1 MPKKGDSLLKLYRI
15 VKIHQL
21 LRSNKSYSAAELV
34 EYLSE
39 IDGSVNERK
48 IGLDIQSLRN
58 LGADIK
64 GHRFGGFFY
73 QQPFSLLNALEGVD
87 TAEMDEVISFIRQL
101 AKTKA
106 AFFELDKLLLHLE
119 QRVRA
124 EGYADNPFL
133 EFERVETKNINRLD
147 EFYRYVTEKRV
158 REIEYTPFDSELE
171 TKVIFPVILRE
182 FNNRWTLIAFDKAK
196 NAYQNFA
203 LDRIGKVRLST
214 ATLVDGNNF
223 DSKTYFKDV
232 IGNTIESDTVER
244 IVFTVLKR
252 RAFYVETKPW
262 HHSQQKISEDEE
274 SITFELQIKPNR
286 EFWAKVMEHIEDIEI
301 NEPEVLRIEFQERV
315 QKIYDRIF

>member
-1 MPKKGDSLLKLYRI
+1 MKMYRI

-21 LRSNKSYSAAELV
+21 LRNNASYSAAELV
-34 EYLSE
+34 EHLSE
-39 IDGSVNERK
+39 IDESVNERK
-48 IGLDIQSLRN
+48 IGLDIQSLRD
-58 LGADIK
+58 LGATIK
-64 GHRFGGFFY
+64 GHRFGGFSY
-73 QQPFSLLNALEGVD
+73 QKPFSLLDALEGVN

-133 EFERVETKNINRLD
+133 EFERIETKNIDRLD

-158 REIEYTPFDSELE
+158 REIEYTPFESETE
-171 TKVIFPVILRE
+171 TRVIFPVILRE

-196 NAYQNFA
+196 NVYQNFA

-214 ATLVDGNNF
+214 ETLADGNNF
-223 DSKTYFKDV
+223 DSKAYFKDV

-262 HHSQQKISEDEE
+262 HQSQKKIYEDEE
-274 SITFELQIKPNR
+274 FMTFELSIKPNR

-301 NEPEVLRIEFQERV
+301 NEPEKLRIEFKERV
-315 QKIYDRIF
+315 KKIYERIF